1 MQLHQRGVD
10 LLVNVL
16 DSIDRVDQLTAADT
30 RALLQEVAEVM
41 SLILERDARLALKME
56 RRYSAEQLA
65 RETMQV
71 QANPKKSPRRR

>member
-16 DSIDRVDQLTAADT
+16 DSIDRIDQLTAAET

-56 RRYSAEQLA
+56 RSYSGGKLA
-65 RETMQV
+65 RETKQFEPT
-71 QANPKKSPRRR
+71 QK